1 MNRQEAVQYQM
12 SGVSVLPNADLDF
25 GQPTEFPCDDCGAMV
40 DLTSIILVTM
50 IEDGEGEHCECGDP
64 PQRHAHQPMTE
75 ADARALLHTVGLPP
89 PPVMCDQHDDPGPI
103 TTEALCP

>member
-40 DLTSIILVTM
+40 DLSSM
-50 IEDGEGEHCECGDP
+50 INVAIENRDGTISETE
-64 PQRHAHQPMTE
+64 MTE
-75 ADARALLHTVGLPP
+75 ADARALLDIVGIPP
-89 PPVMCDQHDDPGPI
+89 PPVMCNQHDDAGPI
-103 TTEALCP
+103 TTEVSL